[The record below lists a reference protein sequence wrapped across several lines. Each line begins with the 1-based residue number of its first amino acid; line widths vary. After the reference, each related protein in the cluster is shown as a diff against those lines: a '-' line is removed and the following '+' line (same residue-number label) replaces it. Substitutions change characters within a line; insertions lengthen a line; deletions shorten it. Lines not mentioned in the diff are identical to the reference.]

1 MIMKYKI
8 IGVICMDMRVRRT
21 ESSIKNA
28 FIELRTKK
36 DIEKITVKELCE
48 RAYINKATFYQHYK
62 DIYELSERLEQE
74 AIVSAVNSLERPE
87 ELITDPRHSFD
98 VLSVSMVHQSGLFKI
113 LFSGTRKYRMSLLL
127 EKELKRAILQ
137 KFPEYEGD
145 LEVEILMT
153 VVIQGIFT
161 TSIRYLDN
169 DFNRVIDILGDIN
182 ETLINAFKEKRSNR
196 DT

>member
-1 MIMKYKI
+1 
-8 IGVICMDMRVRRT
+8 MDMRVRRT

>member
-1 MIMKYKI
+1 MSMKYKI
-8 IGVICMDMRVRRT
+8 IGVISMDMRVRRT

-87 ELITDPRHSFD
+87 ELITNPRHSFD

>member
-62 DIYELSERLEQE
+62 DIYELSERLEEE